1 VPVELTM
8 GERLGALVKPRPV
21 NVNSAENILPLVE
34 DMSNTHQNGRVS
46 IALFCNKSNA
56 LRVLYFAN
64 VTPNVGRLASVI
76 GSIIYGT
83 SLPCRVIRM
92 LRGDFR
98 CLNRCNGK
106 LQMMNSA
113 KRTGWPRP

>member
-1 VPVELTM
+1 M
-8 GERLGALVKPRPV
+8 GERLGTLVKPRPAKASSTE
-21 NVNSAENILPLVE
+21 NVLPRVE
-34 DMSNTHQNGRVS
+34 DMSNPHQEGRVS

-56 LRVLYFAN
+56 LSVLYFAN
-64 VTPNVGRLASVI
+64 VTPNVGKIASVI
-76 GSIIYGT
+76 GRIIYGT
-83 SLPCRVIRM
+83 SLSCRVVRL

-113 KRTGWPRP
+113 KRTGWPCP